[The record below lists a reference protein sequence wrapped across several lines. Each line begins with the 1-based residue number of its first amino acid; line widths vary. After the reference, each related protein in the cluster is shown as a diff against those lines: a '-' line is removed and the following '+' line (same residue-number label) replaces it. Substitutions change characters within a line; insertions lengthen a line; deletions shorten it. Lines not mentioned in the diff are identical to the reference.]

1 MILDTLKDWLS
12 TPELQKDVTLQ
23 LMAAQIYLLN
33 GDLKESLQLVI
44 NDAEN
49 LEKSV
54 QLRQAAIASR
64 CMDGC

>member
-33 GDLKESLQLVI
+33 GNLKESLTLVI

-54 QLRQAAIASR
+54 QMWPRWR
-64 CMDGC
+64 VDR